1 MPRRKKKGAEELV
14 EVFATKPDMCAHFIF
29 AASLA
34 YLLGGFNPVNIAT
47 AVAFALIPDLDIF
60 AWHRALLHNLFAA
73 VLIPSA
79 IASVTGSALLKW
91 MLLGYFSHI
100 LLDFFSPTGV
110 ALLWPFV
117 RYYIPFPIAVV
128 RSGFPALIFSIVIAA
143 LIFMFKGP
151 FPIFSFIH

>member
-1 MPRRKKKGAEELV
+1 MPRRKKGAEELV
-14 EVFATKPDMCAHFIF
+14 EVFATKPDMCAHSIF

-34 YLLGGFNPVNIAT
+34 YLAGGFNPVNIAI

-79 IASVTGSALLKW
+79 IASVTSPSLLKW
-91 MLLGYFSHI
+91 MLIGYSSHI
-100 LLDFFSPTGV
+100 LLDFLSPTGV
-110 ALLWPFV
+110 AFLWPFV
-117 RYYIPFPIAVV
+117 RYYIPFPMPLV
-128 RSGFPALIFSIVIAA
+128 RSGFPALIFSIIVAA